1 MFDTTVPKRSKWTMV
16 IVVISNSFP
25 ASVVVKSVGSPTRRT
40 TTLIKGEPLVGLQ
53 LDQYSTA
60 QFEDDHGAI
69 FDSAQ
74 NRLTTVIDG
83 NRSFALVTLS
93 DLGGVTGAVFQR
105 NFCVV
110 PNVGTLLVTPQVWTL
125 NRHVKITWA
134 AQASDPA
141 ATVDY
146 TVGGLSPGSLYAV
159 TDLRDGG
166 RGNGRGN
173 RAVSLGSYTAD
184 PNGCIRASLRS
195 GTTANLT
202 YSVIDR

>member
-1 MFDTTVPKRSKWTMV
+1 MKLE
-16 IVVISNSFP
+16 
-25 ASVVVKSVGSPTRRT
+25 GSTIKRT
-40 TTLIKGEPLVGLQ
+40 TALIKGAPIVRLL

-83 NRSFALVTLS
+83 NGSFALVTLS
-93 DLGGVTGAVFQR
+93 DLGGMTGTVFQR
-105 NFCVV
+105 NLSVV
-110 PNVGTLLVTPQVWTL
+110 PNVGTLLVTPQLWTL
-125 NRHVKITWA
+125 NRHVKITWT

-141 ATVDY
+141 ATVVY
-146 TVGGLSPGSLYAV
+146 TVGGLAPGALYAI
-159 TDLRDGG
+159 TDVRDGG

-173 RAVSLGSYTAD
+173 RAVSLGTYTAD
-184 PNGCIRASLRS
+184 PKGCIRVSMRS